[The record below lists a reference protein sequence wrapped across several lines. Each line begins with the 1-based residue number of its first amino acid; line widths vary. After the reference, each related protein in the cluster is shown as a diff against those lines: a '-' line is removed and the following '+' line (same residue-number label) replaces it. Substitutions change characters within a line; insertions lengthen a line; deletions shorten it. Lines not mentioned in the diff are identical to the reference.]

1 MFYAYLVGRNEHDD
15 QELAQAMVFILSL
28 LMMLTLINSIVFRL
42 MGIIIFTF
50 YSCFVHNVMV
60 TFDEKSLMLFILNIM
75 IAGMAC
81 DSAITSFMQED
92 APRPRKTEK
101 KIV

>member
-1 MFYAYLVGRNEHDD
+1 
-15 QELAQAMVFILSL
+15 
-28 LMMLTLINSIVFRL
+28 
-42 MGIIIFTF
+42 
-50 YSCFVHNVMV
+50 MV

-101 KIV
+101 KIVKPKSLLQKLAIHTPIKYINFNVR